1 MKLPE
6 FESKYPTKLDKD
18 SLSNT
23 EWIKQRT
30 LELYSYLPQTTLEE
44 RAKYTDIRD
53 EVIYL
58 NYNFFKYI
66 ANTKCIVSS
75 SITNEDKVQS
85 AILHF
90 CEHWTKFMFT
100 PKYRSDLSFTSF
112 FTLRIK
118 ECIHR
123 ECSDV
128 KRSTRR
134 PLLIKIGNQI
144 NKYWS
149 DVTYE
154 DLKNAN
160 LTPQEMRAAESIF
173 QVANKVD
180 LSTVSL
186 YRPANNV
193 EYDGIEELYSDE
205 YDSLEDLIIHEM
217 IEQESKLDDSYLLK
231 MANLYTIPFEE
242 LVKARPNAEE
252 KLKAKLTNSIYISEN
267 FRNYNE
273 DVYYGPE
280 NDMMEG

>member
-1 MKLPE
+1 MKLPDI
-6 FESKYPTKLDKD
+6 ESKYPTKLDKD
-18 SLSNT
+18 KLSNT

-30 LELYSYLPQTTLEE
+30 LELYSYLPQTSLED

-53 EVIYL
+53 EVIFL

-66 ANTKCIVSS
+66 ANTKYIVNS
-75 SITNEDKVQS
+75 SISNEDKVQS

-100 PKYRSDLSFTSF
+100 PKYRNDLSFTSF

-118 ECIHR
+118 ECIQR
-123 ECSDV
+123 ECSDI
-128 KRSTRR
+128 KQSMRR
-134 PLLIKIGNQI
+134 PLLMKIGSQI

-154 DLKNAN
+154 DLKNVT
-160 LTPQEMRAAESIF
+160 LSPQQMKQAESIF
-173 QVANKVD
+173 QANNNVD

-231 MANLYTIPFEE
+231 MANLYTIPFED
-242 LVKARPNAEE
+242 LLKARPNAEE

-273 DVYYGPE
+273 DVYYGSE